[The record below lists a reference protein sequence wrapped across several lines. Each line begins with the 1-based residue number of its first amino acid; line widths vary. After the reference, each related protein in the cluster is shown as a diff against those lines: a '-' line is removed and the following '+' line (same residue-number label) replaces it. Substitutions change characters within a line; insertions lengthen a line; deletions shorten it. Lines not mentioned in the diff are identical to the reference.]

1 MDELRKAFALFDTEK
16 RGKINVR
23 DLRRVAKEV
32 GESMDDE
39 ELQSMID
46 EFDLDGDGEST
57 ASLFRAHFDLLCT
70 GWTYLY
76 RIADLTFN
84 YFFFFG

>member
-1 MDELRKAFALFDTEK
+1 MSEKILARDPMDELRKAFHLFDTEK

-23 DLRRVAKEV
+23 DLRRIAKEV
-32 GESMDDE
+32 GESLEDE

-57 ASLFRAHFDLLCT
+57 DFINQNFIFLFNGF
-70 GWTYLY
+70 YK
-76 RIADLTFN
+76 
-84 YFFFFG
+84 